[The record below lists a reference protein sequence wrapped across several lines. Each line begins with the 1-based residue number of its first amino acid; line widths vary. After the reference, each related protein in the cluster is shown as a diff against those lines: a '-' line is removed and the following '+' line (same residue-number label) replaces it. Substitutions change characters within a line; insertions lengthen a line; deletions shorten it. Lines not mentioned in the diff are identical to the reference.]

1 MNCCCAEVK
10 VNNRWLRSWLLKA
23 SLIETPLAITFRISI
38 IITKTRTEEEKKKE
52 KRLLYPLG
60 LNGKYATSHSHNI
73 LKVSPTEYCMPLLL
87 LHFKN
92 RFSLSTIFQSIIF
105 HEISIALDLT
115 TLWTDWP
122 CCNCD
127 QKKPIFNGY
136 FINLGNHWDV
146 KFREQTL
153 FIYWLINQDSTA
165 MLGNEGR
172 IHWYIIIEID
182 PVIYVRYVPWLHL
195 LIDEGNY
202 YCCWNNT
209 LLSIYCTAQS
219 SLVVRLHK
227 CLINLDTLTSYPQL
241 QSRFLPFMD
250 KMIEPLSSQPIQ
262 KKV

>member
-1 MNCCCAEVK
+1 MK

-153 FIYWLINQDSTA
+153 FIYWLINQESTA
-165 MLGNEGR
+165 MLENEGR
-172 IHWYIIIEID
+172 LHWYIIIEID

-227 CLINLDTLTSYPQL
+227 CSINLDTLTPSFNQGFSHL
-241 QSRFLPFMD
+241 WT
-250 KMIEPLSSQPIQ
+250 KW
-262 KKV
+262 